1 MFTDWRYKLEYD
13 FTGSGRPGIKDAFLS
28 YKGFENIELKAG
40 NFKDPF
46 MLQEQTSSNNTT
58 FTERSLID
66 AFAPGRHIGA
76 MASTQYKFWTA
87 SVGFFGDA
95 VDTSSSDGN
104 DDGWGAAG
112 RATFAPV
119 NEKTRVIHLGAAAD
133 YRGTGD
139 NESLRFKQQPETH
152 VASVNIVDTGTID
165 GADNY
170 LKLGAELAAVEG
182 PFSAQAEY
190 VWTTVE
196 RESGSDLDFDG
207 WYIQAAYFLTG
218 ESRRYKKGTF
228 AGVSPNSVVGRNGI
242 GAWQLAARYSAIDL
256 TDGEIKGGEA
266 ESFTVGIN
274 WYPTSTLRFSANY
287 ITVLDVDGGAHD
299 GEEPSLAQV
308 RGQWAF

>member
-1 MFTDWRYKLEYD
+1 
-13 FTGSGRPGIKDAFLS
+13 
-28 YKGFENIELKAG
+28 
-40 NFKDPF
+40 
-46 MLQEQTSSNNTT
+46 
-58 FTERSLID
+58 
-66 AFAPGRHIGA
+66 

-152 VASVNIVDTGTID
+152 VASVNIVDTGAIY

-218 ESRRYKKGTF
+218 ESRRYKKGKF
-228 AGVSPNSVVGRNGI
+228 AGVLPNSVVGRNGI

-256 TDGEIKGGEA
+256 TDSDIKGGEA